1 MIFAAEWLYIFSK
14 WFAVD
19 EFLQLRIHV
28 KQRENIL
35 KLDNNFSWISQIFLR
50 LILTCFVLMLSFIQY
65 PQTLLSYFA
74 IYAGVE
80 RAVVQKF

>member
-1 MIFAAEWLYIFSK
+1 MIFAAEWLYIFSN

-19 EFLQLRIHV
+19 EFLQLRNHV

-50 LILTCFVLMLSFIQY
+50 LILTSFVLMLSFIQY

-74 IYAGVE
+74 NYAGVE
-80 RAVVQKF
+80 SAVVQKF

>member
-1 MIFAAEWLYIFSK
+1 MIFAAEWLYIFSN

-19 EFLQLRIHV
+19 AFLQLRNHV

-50 LILTCFVLMLSFIQY
+50 FILTCFVLMLSFIQY

-80 RAVVQKF
+80 TKIIYL